1 MSAAAISGLEIE
13 LPPFEF
19 GVTNKSPEF
28 VQKFP
33 LAKIPGFEDNEGF
46 KLVEG
51 TAIARYGKSLPPPGT
66 ANLTT
71 TDYL

>member
-33 LAKIPGFEDNEGF
+33 LAKIPAFEDNEGF
-46 KLVEG
+46 RLIEG
-51 TAIARYGKSLPPPGT
+51 TAIARYGKSLALAPT
-66 ANLTT
+66 ANMTVN
-71 TDYL
+71 